1 MTTDDGDGGLGGVL
15 QTGELLG
22 ESLGT
27 NDVKGGDTEQTLGVE
42 NTGVLEDLG
51 GNGDGGV
58 DGVGDDQDESL
69 GAILGDTLNE
79 IADNAGVDLEEVITG
94 HTGLA
99 YSWVS
104 WEEAPIVSF
113 LDLYLRGIPAGMT
126 TTSAPV
132 RAFLRPSSLGRKPE
146 IF

>member
-1 MTTDDGDGGLGGVL
+1 M

-27 NDVKGGDTEQTLGVE
+27 NNVKGGDTEQTLGVE

-58 DGVGDDQDESL
+58 DGVGDDKDESL
-69 GAILGDTLNE
+69 GAVLGDTLDQ
-79 IADNAGVDLEEVITG
+79 ITDNAGVDLEKVITG
-94 HTGLA
+94 HTGLTFFIGQFG
-99 YSWVS
+99 SSNCV
-104 WEEAPIVSF
+104 IF
-113 LDLYLRGIPAGMT
+113 GLDLRGIPAGMT

-146 IF
+146 IFYKIEKREY